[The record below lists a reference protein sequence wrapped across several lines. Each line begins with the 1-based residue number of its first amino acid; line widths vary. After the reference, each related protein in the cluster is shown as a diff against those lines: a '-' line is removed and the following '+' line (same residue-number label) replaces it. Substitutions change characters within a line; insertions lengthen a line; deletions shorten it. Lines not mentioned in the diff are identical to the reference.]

1 MLAKPSKLG
10 HMLVGTTPTLL
21 SVGDPEYI
29 LVFFNAA
36 HLCVICFYFHYI
48 FSESHWVSEKVS
60 EKVYPFSSDIFSIN
74 FPLIHYS
81 VTLGQ

>member
-29 LVFFNAA
+29 LVFFNVS
-36 HLCVICFYFHYI
+36 HLCVICFYFHYF
-48 FSESHWVSEKVS
+48 FSASHWIFEKLS
-60 EKVYPFSSDIFSIN
+60 EKVYPFSSDIFSIS
-74 FPLIHYS
+74 FPFIHT
-81 VTLGQ
+81 V